1 MFAIAK
7 NLLWIILVVV
17 LAGCTAS
24 RIEQTG
30 SGAKLDTPLNTP
42 TTTSQRP
49 AEPQRASPAGQ
60 QRPLS
65 GHRVMYFVDSGT

>member
-7 NLLWIILVVV
+7 NLLPIVLVVA

-30 SGAKLDTPLNTP
+30 SGAMVGATANVP
-42 TTTSQRP
+42 TATMERP
-49 AEPQRASPAGQ
+49 TDPQEASPAGQ

-65 GHRVMYFVDSGT
+65 GHRVMYFVESGT